1 MLTNFGVRTTNIMNE
16 ILDSNPRA
24 NIYWHEYFVNIP
36 NIEEAGTLESEKI
49 YDLIYFARISKEK
62 GVEDFIKLTGRL
74 CKQYPNLKTVIIGGA
89 NESYIKKLKKL
100 AIDNQCSSAIDF
112 QGFLPTQND
121 VYHILKKSKIC
132 VLPTYNDIIPG
143 TIIESMFRKIAVVSY
158 ETGGIPDIN
167 RDEENILL
175 SKQGD
180 LDSLLSNIQSLLDS
194 SEKRI
199 EMANRAYNYAV
210 KRWSNVKAM
219 HDIVNA
225 YKNIIKDEINK

>member
-1 MLTNFGVRTTNIMNE
+1 M
-16 ILDSNPRA
+16 
-24 NIYWHEYFVNIP
+24 
-36 NIEEAGTLESEKI
+36 
-49 YDLIYFARISKEK
+49 
-62 GVEDFIKLTGRL
+62 
-74 CKQYPNLKTVIIGGA
+74 
-89 NESYIKKLKKL
+89 
-100 AIDNQCSSAIDF
+100 
-112 QGFLPTQND
+112 
-121 VYHILKKSKIC
+121 
-132 VLPTYNDIIPG
+132 
-143 TIIESMFRKIAVVSY
+143 ESMFRKIAVVSY